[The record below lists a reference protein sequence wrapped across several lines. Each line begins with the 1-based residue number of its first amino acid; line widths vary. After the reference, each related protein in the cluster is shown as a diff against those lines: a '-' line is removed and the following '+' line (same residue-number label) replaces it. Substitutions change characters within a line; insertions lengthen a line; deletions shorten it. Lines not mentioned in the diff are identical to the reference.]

1 MKYYNLYNLFYLKLY
16 FYYYFICVKIMKLKF
31 LKLNYIH
38 NQCEKVWELKTIL
51 SFKKQFK
58 INF

>member
-1 MKYYNLYNLFYLKLY
+1 
-16 FYYYFICVKIMKLKF
+16 MKLKF

-38 NQCEKVWELKTIL
+38 NQGEKVWELKIIL

-58 INF
+58 INFQLILFNFNSF